1 LYCGS
6 AATASPQ
13 AILVIFVA
21 VVPAA
26 VDCALAEVA
35 GALLGADCALLEELE
50 LLLEHAPS
58 ASTTPADAIPTRTLR
73 ILTPFFTS

>member
-1 LYCGS
+1 
-6 AATASPQ
+6 
-13 AILVIFVA
+13 VIFVA

-35 GALLGADCALLEELE
+35 WALLGADCALPELE

-73 ILTPFFTS
+73 ILTPFFTSWPFVVEK